1 MTVIMIIVLLV
12 ASLIFLIFENRFQ
25 NKLINIDEKL
35 IKEQREYINVLKEY
49 IEQLEKEVKNV

>member
-1 MTVIMIIVLLV
+1 MIIAMIIILLV

-49 IEQLEKEVKNV
+49 IELLEKVDK